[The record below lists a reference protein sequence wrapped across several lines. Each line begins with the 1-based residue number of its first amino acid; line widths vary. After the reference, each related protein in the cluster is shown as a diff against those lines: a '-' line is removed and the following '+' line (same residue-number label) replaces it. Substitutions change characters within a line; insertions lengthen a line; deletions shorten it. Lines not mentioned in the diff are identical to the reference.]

1 MTNAL
6 ANSTQLKVLDLSA
19 NRNITTEGWRSLFN
33 ALQSHDCV
41 LQGLLLYNNGFSDEA
56 MTHLSNA
63 LANNCV
69 LRHLNLGRNDEITIS
84 GWKAFAAVLQHP
96 NSALETVHLDRNH
109 IDDNVLVT
117 LANSLMHST
126 VLKELFLDD
135 LDRSIITVTGWDA
148 FSNALCNKTSI
159 DATFNS
165 NHTLQRFFH
174 QERHEA
180 QLPTYLILLL
190 RLNRELTKVEAA
202 RWKILQVHFSGAFNM
217 QPFIDMDLK
226 ALPHAIA
233 WMAKDNHGSSLTYK
247 FVRNTTFFF
256 NVGSGGMEAANEPEP
271 KRQKT

>member
-1 MTNAL
+1 MKSQYQDGGL
-6 ANSTQLKVLDLSA
+6 SRLFCSTPIQHWRQFIWTV
-19 NRNITTEGWRSLFN
+19 ITSMIMCWLP
-33 ALQSHDCV
+33 LQTLWCTI
-41 LQGLLLYNNGFSDEA
+41 LCWK
-56 MTHLSNA
+56 
-63 LANNCV
+63 NC
-69 LRHLNLGRNDEITIS
+69 
-84 GWKAFAAVLQHP
+84 
-96 NSALETVHLDRNH
+96 DR
-109 IDDNVLVT
+109 
-117 LANSLMHST
+117 
-126 VLKELFLDD
+126 
-135 LDRSIITVTGWDA
+135 IITVTGWDA

-159 DATFNS
+159 DATLNS